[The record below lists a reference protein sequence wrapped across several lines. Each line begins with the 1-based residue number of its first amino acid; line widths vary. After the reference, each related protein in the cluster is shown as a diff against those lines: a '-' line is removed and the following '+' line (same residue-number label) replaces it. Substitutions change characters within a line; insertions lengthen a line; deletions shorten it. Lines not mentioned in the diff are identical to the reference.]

1 MSAHVPWWSNQLAR
15 GYREQCRRW
24 GCGTD
29 NEFKEL
35 KTYVGNNSSIWSI
48 PGPCAFIGCPVCDR
62 GRECL
67 GIRGE
72 RVPWGLENITPC
84 ASQAPKNT
92 SGKGSWWGPKGS
104 SQVEG
109 KEARGGGPRGGEA
122 RHQAQLL
129 PLAWSHWLAPLICS
143 LGSEGQTGIEH
154 EEKSGEKQA
163 DLGPSPS
170 PDTSPLR
177 LWANRVTCLNPIFL
191 LGPHGKGTPL
201 HLLPGLLGGSAERTL
216 RTHLQNMNLRV

>member
-1 MSAHVPWWSNQLAR
+1 MTEAGNAWVSEE
-15 GYREQCRRW
+15 RE
-24 GCGTD
+24 
-29 NEFKEL
+29 
-35 KTYVGNNSSIWSI
+35 S
-48 PGPCAFIGCPVCDR
+48 PGGWRTSPPVHHR
-62 GRECL
+62 HLR
-67 GIRGE
+67 
-72 RVPWGLENITPC
+72 TPVLR
-84 ASQAPKNT
+84 
-92 SGKGSWWGPKGS
+92 KGSWWGPKGS

-109 KEARGGGPRGGEA
+109 KEARRGGPGGGEA

-143 LGSEGQTGIEH
+143 LGSEGQTGIKH

-163 DLGPSPS
+163 DLGPSPN